1 MGVEGT
7 NTARPN
13 TLGVVAPKTLTTLA
27 LNRATLARQLLLER
41 HAICVDEAVARLA
54 GMQAQEPGPPYVG
67 LWSRLEG
74 FEAKELAGLIDARKV
89 VRATSMRGTVHL
101 HTAKDLLALRATIA
115 PAIEAGILGALRG
128 RAADID
134 VPALVKEGRKL
145 FGKRGALSAKEMRDA
160 LEKSH
165 PDADTRALAAI
176 VRTHLALVRV
186 PDGGRW
192 GFTPTAPFTP
202 AEDWLGKP
210 AAKRANQPK
219 LVERYLAAFGPASVA
234 DAEAWLGAR
243 GLAPAFE
250 KLELETFRDEGGREL
265 FDLPDAPRPP
275 EDAPAPVRFVPE
287 FDNLVLAH
295 KDRTR
300 VISDEHRKDL
310 TSKNLRVRATV
321 LVNGRVAA
329 FWKLE
334 KKAGAATLV
343 VELLVRPTKADT
355 AEIKAE
361 GEALARFLEPG
372 AKRHAVKL

>member
-1 MGVEGT
+1 M
-7 NTARPN
+7 AQ
-13 TLGVVAPKTLTTLA
+13 KTLTTRQ
-27 LNRATLARQLLLER
+27 LNRATLARQMLLER
-41 HAICVDEAVARLA
+41 DDVGAQTGVERLA

-74 FEAKELAGLIDARKV
+74 FETEELAELIENRKV

-145 FGKRGALSAKEMRDA
+145 YGKGGTLTAKELRNA
-160 LEKSH
+160 LEQAH
-165 PDADTRALAAI
+165 PDADVRALAAI

-192 GFTPTAPFTP
+192 GFTPKAPFTP
-202 AEDWLGKP
+202 AEDWIGKP
-210 AAKRANQPK
+210 AAKRANPPK

-250 KLELETFRDEGGREL
+250 KLKLKTFSDEKGREL
-265 FDLPDAPRPP
+265 FDLRGAPRPSA
-275 EDAPAPVRFVPE
+275 DTPAPVRFIPE
-287 FDNLVLAH
+287 FDNLILAH

-300 VISDEHRKDL
+300 VISDEHRKGL
-310 TSKNLRVRATV
+310 TSKNLRVRATL
-321 LVNGRVAA
+321 LVDGSVAA

-334 KKAGAATLV
+334 RKAGTATVVVEPLVRIKKAD
-343 VELLVRPTKADT
+343 R
-355 AEIKAE
+355 AEIEEE
-361 GEALARFLEPG
+361 GEALVRFLEPG
-372 AKRHAVKL
+372 AKQHVMRL

>member
-1 MGVEGT
+1 MAAT
-7 NTARPN
+7 
-13 TLGVVAPKTLTTLA
+13 TLTTRE

-41 HAICVDEAVARLA
+41 HDIGPEAAIERLA

-74 FEAKELAGLIDARKV
+74 FESDQLAGLIEARKV

-115 PAIEAGILGALRG
+115 PAIESGILGALRG

-134 VPALVKEGRKL
+134 VPALVEEGRAL
-145 FGKRGALSAKEMRDA
+145 FHKHGALTAGEMRGAL
-160 LEKSH
+160 EKAH
-165 PDADTRALAAI
+165 PGGDVRALAAI

-192 GFTPTAPFTP
+192 GFTPKAPFAP
-202 AEDWLGKP
+202 AEEWIGKP
-210 AAKRANQPK
+210 AAKRANGPK

-250 KLELETFRDEGGREL
+250 KLDLREFTDEKGRAL

-275 EDAPAPVRFVPE
+275 EDVPAPVRFVPE

-295 KDRTR
+295 RDRTR
-300 VISDEHRKDL
+300 VISDEHRKSL

-321 LVNGRVAA
+321 LMDGRVAA
-329 FWKLE
+329 FWKLDKKKVVVE
-334 KKAGAATLV
+334 PLVKIKKADRD
-343 VELLVRPTKADT
+343 EIE
-355 AEIKAE
+355 AERE
-361 GEALARFLEPG
+361 GLQTFLN
-372 AKRHAVKL
+372 A

>member
-1 MGVEGT
+1 MAAT
-7 NTARPN
+7 
-13 TLGVVAPKTLTTLA
+13 TLTTRE

-41 HAICVDEAVARLA
+41 HDVGPEAAIERLA

-74 FEAKELAGLIDARKV
+74 FEAAQLAGLIEARKV

-115 PAIEAGILGALRG
+115 PAIESGILGALRG

-134 VPALVKEGRKL
+134 LPALVEEGREL
-145 FGKRGALSAKEMRDA
+145 FRKHGALTAKEMRDA
-160 LEKSH
+160 LEKAH
-165 PDADTRALAAI
+165 ADGDVRALAAI

-192 GFTPTAPFTP
+192 GFTPKAPFTP
-202 AEDWLGKP
+202 AEEWIGNS
-210 AAKRANQPK
+210 AAKRANGPK
-219 LVERYLAAFGPASVA
+219 LVERYLAALGPASVA

-250 KLELETFRDEGGREL
+250 KLDLEAFTDEKGREL

-275 EDAPAPVRFVPE
+275 EDTPAPVRFVPE

-295 KDRTR
+295 NDRTR
-300 VISDEHRKDL
+300 VISGEHRKSL

-321 LVNGRVAA
+321 LVDGRVAA
-329 FWKLE
+329 FWKLDR
-334 KKAGAATLV
+334 KKVV
-343 VELLVRPTKADT
+343 VEPLVKIRKSDRDEIE
-355 AEIKAE
+355 AERE
-361 GEALARFLEPG
+361 GLEAFLNG
-372 AKRHAVKL
+372 

>member
-1 MGVEGT
+1 MP
-7 NTARPN
+7 RS
-13 TLGVVAPKTLTTLA
+13 TLTTRR

-41 HAICVDEAVARLA
+41 HDIGTEAAIERLA

-74 FEAKELAGLIDARKV
+74 FESGQLAGLIEARKG

-115 PAIEAGILGALRG
+115 PAIEAGILGSLRA

-134 VPALVKEGRKL
+134 VPALVEEGREL
-145 FGKRGALSAKEMRDA
+145 FDKHGALTAKEMRDA
-160 LEKSH
+160 LEKAH
-165 PDADTRALAAI
+165 PGGDVRGLAAI
-176 VRTHLALVRV
+176 LRTHLALVRV

-192 GFTPTAPFTP
+192 GFTPKAPFTP
-202 AEDWLGKP
+202 AEEWIGKP
-210 AAKRANQPK
+210 AAKRANGPK

-250 KLELETFRDEGGREL
+250 KLDLKRFTDEEGREL

-295 KDRTR
+295 RDRTR
-300 VISDEHRKDL
+300 VISDEHRKSL

-321 LVNGRVAA
+321 LVDGRVAA
-329 FWKLE
+329 FWKLD
-334 KKAGAATLV
+334 KKKLV
-343 VELLVRPTKADT
+343 VEPLVKLKKADREEIE
-355 AEIKAE
+355 AERE
-361 GEALARFLEPG
+361 GLESFLNG
-372 AKRHAVKL
+372 

>member
-1 MGVEGT
+1 M
-7 NTARPN
+7 ASRP
-13 TLGVVAPKTLTTLA
+13 LTTRE
-27 LNRATLARQLLLER
+27 LNRATLARQMLLER
-41 HAICVDEAVARLA
+41 HDVGAEEAVSRLA

-67 LWSRLEG
+67 LWSRLQG
-74 FEAKELAGLIDARKV
+74 FEAEQLAELIEARRV

-101 HTAKDLLALRATIA
+101 HTARDLLGLRATIA

-145 FGKRGALSAKEMRDA
+145 YEEGASLTAKELRDA
-160 LEKSH
+160 LEKAH
-165 PDADTRALAAI
+165 PDADIRALAAI

-192 GFTPTAPFTP
+192 GFTPKAPFTP
-202 AEDWLGKP
+202 AEDWLGTP
-210 AAKRANQPK
+210 AAKHANPTK
-219 LVERYLAAFGPASVA
+219 LVERCLAAFGPASVA

-243 GLAPAFE
+243 GLPPAFG
-250 KLELETFRDEGGREL
+250 KLKLKAFTDERGREL
-265 FDLPDAPRPP
+265 FDLPGSPRPSA
-275 EDAPAPVRFVPE
+275 DTPAPVRFVPE

-295 KDRTR
+295 KDRRR
-300 VISDEHRKDL
+300 VISDEHRKGL

-321 LVNGRVAA
+321 LLDGSVAA
-329 FWKLE
+329 FWKLARKSGTATVVVE
-334 KKAGAATLV
+334 PLVRINKAG
-343 VELLVRPTKADT
+343 R
-355 AEIKAE
+355 AEIEAE